1 MLALLRNGMV
11 EREVRRKVLIR
22 SRMRGDSGW
31 VDCCIHNMSSQG
43 MMVATDDPPAV
54 GAYVDI
60 RRGTHVIIGRV
71 RWRKDRFFGVRA
83 QDRLPIDAIINEP
96 RLAQRPTAAT
106 STDGADRRAASR
118 LSAEAAMARRIER
131 NRWLS
136 SSFQFGLLA
145 LAGVTGAAI
154 AGHEVYQMLSRP
166 AAAVTQALEP
176 R

>member
-22 SRMRGDSGW
+22 SRMHSGSGW

-43 MMVATDDPPAV
+43 LMVAADDPPVV

-96 RLAQRPTAAT
+96 RLAQRPTAAAV
-106 STDGADRRAASR
+106 DGADRRAASR

-166 AAAVTQALEP
+166 AAAVTRALGP